1 MTPDELDQLLTDLA
15 AAAVL
20 IKQARR
26 ALEAGNTPYA
36 LDFSRCAANLMQ
48 SVAQSLVYHPPSV
61 DNSPPIG
68 G

>member
-1 MTPDELDQLLTDLA
+1 MTPAELDQLLTDLA

-20 IKQARR
+20 IQQARR

-36 LDFSRCAANLMQ
+36 LDFSRGAADLMQ
-48 SVAQSLVYHPPSV
+48 SVAKSLVNHPPSV
-61 DNSPPIG
+61 DNSPPAG